1 MHSITLK
8 KMNAKKQGAI
18 AEQMFATQAM
28 RRGFGVSLPL
38 GDYLPYDVILDN
50 DGILFRIQ
58 VKSTTFKEYEAYHF
72 KIGNGQK
79 SKELY
84 SADDLDVFA
93 LNIFGSRDFFIIPHQ
108 HIGMHKSVRCNI
120 NGKYGEY
127 YNNWNVFR

>member
-1 MHSITLK
+1 
-8 KMNAKKQGAI
+8 MNAKKQGAI

-50 DGILFRIQ
+50 DGILFRVQ

-108 HIGMHKSVRCNI
+108 HVGMHKSIRCNM
-120 NGKYGEY
+120 NGKYGDY

>member
-1 MHSITLK
+1 
-8 KMNAKKQGAI
+8 MNAKKQGAI

>member
-1 MHSITLK
+1 
-8 KMNAKKQGAI
+8 MNAKKQGAI
-18 AEQMFATQAM
+18 AEQLFATQAM

-50 DGILFRIQ
+50 DGILFRVQ

-108 HIGMHKSVRCNI
+108 HVGMHKSIRCNM
-120 NGKYGEY
+120 NGKYGDY